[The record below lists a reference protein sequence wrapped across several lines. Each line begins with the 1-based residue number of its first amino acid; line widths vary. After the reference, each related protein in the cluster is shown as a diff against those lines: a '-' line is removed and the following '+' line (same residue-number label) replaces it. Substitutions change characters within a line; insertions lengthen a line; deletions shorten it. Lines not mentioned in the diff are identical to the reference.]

1 MNFLQAPLSVFLSA
15 FSCDI
20 KRYVSPSGG
29 KICTRAHEIVVEDTV
44 ITTTAWLHV
53 QSLFLDRCRDEN

>member
-1 MNFLQAPLSVFLSA
+1 MNFLQAPLSAFLSA

-29 KICTRAHEIVVEDTV
+29 KSCTRAHEIVVEDTV
-44 ITTTAWLHV
+44 ITTAWLHV